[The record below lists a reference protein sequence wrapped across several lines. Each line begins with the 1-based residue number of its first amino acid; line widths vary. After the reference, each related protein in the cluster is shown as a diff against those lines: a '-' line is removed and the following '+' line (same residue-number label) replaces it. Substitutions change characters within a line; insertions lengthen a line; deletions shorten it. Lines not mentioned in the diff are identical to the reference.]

1 MFYHAPRLARARSGQ
16 ADGGFASAGRHRVE
30 SGVCVTPNLLSL
42 RVLLY
47 QDQ

>member
-1 MFYHAPRLARARSGQ
+1 MA
-16 ADGGFASAGRHRVE
+16 GFASAGRPQIQ

-47 QDQ
+47 QDQKGPRGNGPAVWV